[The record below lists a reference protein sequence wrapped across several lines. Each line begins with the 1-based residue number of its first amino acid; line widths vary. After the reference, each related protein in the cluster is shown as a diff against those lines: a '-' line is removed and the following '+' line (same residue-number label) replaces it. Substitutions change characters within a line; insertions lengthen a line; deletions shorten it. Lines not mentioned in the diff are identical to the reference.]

1 MLIKLNWGQQ
11 PSQQH
16 IFDFSAI
23 LCESKKYRRSV
34 ATSAPQKHLHRATS
48 TEMILPIVSYYASFV
63 FPCTG
68 QHIIMCPTTMCL
80 YYYYAF
86 DSSMPLFFWT
96 NAFAYCLYMSKK
108 IIIKKIHILK
118 KGPEHG
124 QAQLTLLVRQHCCS
138 ETVRS
143 LQSLHC
149 WLNKAGKKKR
159 NQWKSNF
166 CTEYTDTAMQQN
178 IQEHASCYSN
188 SLHKMNEQ
196 DAHNL
201 LRQVNKHTYL

>member
-108 IIIKKIHILK
+108 KKKKKIYTYFK
-118 KGPEHG
+118 KRAWTWASTTDPVGE
-124 QAQLTLLVRQHCCS
+124 AALLLWNCAKS
-138 ETVRS
+138 PKSPLLAE
-143 LQSLHC
+143 QS
-149 WLNKAGKKKR
+149 GKKEK
-159 NQWKSNF
+159 KSMKVKF
-166 CTEYTDTAMQQN
+166 LHGIYR
-178 IQEHASCYSN
+178 YSN
-188 SLHKMNEQ
+188 ATKY
-196 DAHNL
+196 
-201 LRQVNKHTYL
+201 TGTC